1 MIIAS
6 TSCCCDHAS
15 DQKDDEDQ
23 PHKIFERHG
32 DAHRDDHDQ
41 FSVSRNSA
49 PNSDMSARRSIRIGL
64 SGFGKAVISTFV
76 PSGPLSGI

>member
-1 MIIAS
+1 MAIRIRITQAIAINTTNPRTGCLMIIAS
-6 TSCCCDHAS
+6 TSCCRDHAS

-32 DAHRDDHDQ
+32 DAHRHDHDQ

-49 PNSDMSARRSIRIGL
+49 KLRLVG
-64 SGFGKAVISTFV
+64 
-76 PSGPLSGI
+76 